1 MLAGTAG
8 MQEEPPLQA
17 EKYFY
22 AKDEKSQ
29 LLLIIFIRIRALC
42 QGGIWMK
49 FLSFWREDPAS
60 VP

>member
-1 MLAGTAG
+1 
-8 MQEEPPLQA
+8 MQEELPLQA

-42 QGGIWMK
+42 QGGDLDEISV
-49 FLSFWREDPAS
+49 FLA
-60 VP
+60 

>member
-8 MQEEPPLQA
+8 MQEELPLQA
-17 EKYFY
+17 EEYFY

-42 QGGIWMK
+42 QGVIWMN
-49 FLSFWREDPAS
+49 FLSFWREAPAS